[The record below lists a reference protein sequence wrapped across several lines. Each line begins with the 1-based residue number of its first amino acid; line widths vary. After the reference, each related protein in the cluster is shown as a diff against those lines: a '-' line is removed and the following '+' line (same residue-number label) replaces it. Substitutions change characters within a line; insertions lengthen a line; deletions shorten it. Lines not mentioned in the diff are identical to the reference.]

1 MHELSIAQEIFS
13 IIEKTLGFKK
23 ELKSVSVT
31 VGPLSGIS
39 PESLD
44 FCFCEVADIIGYGRP
59 ELIMNLLKAYVQCRK
74 CNCKYEVKDYYS
86 CCPQCDCFDK
96 EILSGN
102 EFTVDSVELLE
113 KNDV

>member
-31 VGPLSGIS
+31 IGPLSGIS

-44 FCFCEVADIIGYGRP
+44 FCFCEAADTIGFGSP
-59 ELIMNLLKAYVQCRK
+59 KLIMNLLKAYVKCRE
-74 CNCKYEVKDYYS
+74 CNYKYEAQDYYS
-86 CCPQCDCFDK
+86 FCPKCECFNK

-102 EFTVDSVELLE
+102 EFTVDTVELLE